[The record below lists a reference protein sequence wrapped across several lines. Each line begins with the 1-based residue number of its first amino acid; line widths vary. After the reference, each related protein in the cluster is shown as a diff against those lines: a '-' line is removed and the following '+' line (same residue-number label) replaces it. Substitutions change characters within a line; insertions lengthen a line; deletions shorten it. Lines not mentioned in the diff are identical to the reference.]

1 MFLALRSCCRK
12 KSLRHS
18 RLLSMNS
25 AQMLPNMVHS
35 PMRQAELPSAGA
47 TLKKPEIFVV
57 WREMD
62 GPEVLP
68 PTRKG
73 FGSRLVERL
82 LAAELN
88 GKSTIAYDPS
98 GVICEIEATITS
110 LP

>member
-1 MFLALRSCCRK
+1 LLPQKIVASLSLALHELGTNAAKYGALSNATGRIAISWSFAK
-12 KSLRHS
+12 ETGDLR
-18 RLLSMNS
+18 L
-25 AQMLPNMVHS
+25 
-35 PMRQAELPSAGA
+35 
-47 TLKKPEIFVV
+47 V